1 MSRRRA
7 VALLALVAVLLSG
20 CGRSPGREA
29 DVAVRPLALA
39 WQPLTLPAPSGPPG
53 RLLVRDAVACVDRWY
68 VVGAV
73 ADAAGDT
80 RPAAWSSPDGVT
92 WTAMRLL
99 PMSHYGRQHVLYS
112 VACRDGRVALV
123 GAKSGG
129 AHGNPR
135 TATWRQSPDGALTE
149 VAAPFEL
156 FGGPRAVNVA
166 RIAAGPSGWLIAGSR
181 RDGAAVWSSA
191 DADRFALRE
200 GVAELAGDDRGR
212 TSAHD
217 AVAGPSVG
225 WFVAGSLLPTGG
237 TSLLPVAWTSSDGV
251 TWRRWLLPAG
261 SGDGGQ
267 AQRVTRV
274 GAAVVVAGSRGDG
287 FGAWR
292 WDGAGWREAGAFGA
306 AAGPGV
312 AWVDG
317 LTVAG
322 GQVVVVAGDGGGHGM
337 WISPDAGDSWRPV
350 GLPAVVPDGG
360 DSAVAV
366 AGAGDRVV
374 LVADD
379 GGSSRV
385 WSARIG
391 DVGR

>member
-20 CGRSPGREA
+20 CARSPDTDA
-29 DVAVRPLALA
+29 DADVRPLTLA
-39 WQPLTLPAPSGPPG
+39 WQPLTLPAPPGPPG
-53 RLLVRDAVACVDRWY
+53 RLLVRDVVACADRWY

-73 ADAAGDT
+73 ADAVGDT

-92 WTAMRLL
+92 WTALRML
-99 PMSHYGRQHVLYS
+99 PISHYGRQHVLYS
-112 VACRDGRVALV
+112 VACRDGRIALL

-200 GVAELAGDDRGR
+200 GTAELAGDGRGR

-217 AVAGPSVG
+217 AAAGPAG
-225 WFVAGSLLPTGG
+225 WFLAGSLLPTGG
-237 TSLLPVAWTSSDGV
+237 TSFCRSPGPRPTV
-251 TWRRWLLPAG
+251 WRGGGGCCPPWPA
-261 SGDGGQ
+261 
-267 AQRVTRV
+267 T
-274 GAAVVVAGSRGDG
+274 
-287 FGAWR
+287 
-292 WDGAGWREAGAFGA
+292 AGAPG
-306 AAGPGV
+306 GPGGV
-312 AWVDG
+312 G
-317 LTVAG
+317 R
-322 GQVVVVAGDGGGHGM
+322 GGGRFPG
-337 WISPDAGDSWRPV
+337 RRV
-350 GLPAVVPDGG
+350 RR
-360 DSAVAV
+360 VAV
-366 AGAGDRVV
+366 GR
-374 LVADD
+374 
-379 GGSSRV
+379 GGL
-385 WSARIG
+385 A
-391 DVGR
+391 

>member
-20 CGRSPGREA
+20 CVRSPDTDA
-29 DVAVRPLALA
+29 DTDVRPLTLA
-39 WQPLTLPAPSGPPG
+39 WQPLTLPAPPGPPG
-53 RLLVRDAVACVDRWY
+53 RLLVRDVVACADRWY

-73 ADAAGDT
+73 ADAVGDT

-92 WTAMRLL
+92 WAALRML
-99 PMSHYGRQHVLYS
+99 PISHYGRQHVLYS
-112 VACRDGRVALV
+112 VACRDGRIALL

-200 GVAELAGDDRGR
+200 GAAELAGDGRGR

-217 AVAGPSVG
+217 AAAGPAG
-225 WFVAGSLLPTGG
+225 WFLAGSLLPTGG

-251 TWRRWLLPAG
+251 AWRRWMLPAVA
-261 SGDGGQ
+261 GDGQ
-267 AQRVTRV
+267 AHRVARV
-274 GAAVVVAGSRGDG
+274 GSAVVVVGSRGDG

-317 LTVAG
+317 LAVAG
-322 GQVVVVAGDGGGHGM
+322 EQVVAVTGDGGGYGM
-337 WISPDAGDSWRPV
+337 WISPDAGGSWRPV
-350 GLPAVVPDGG
+350 GLPAAVPDGG

-374 LVADD
+374 VVADD
-379 GGSSRV
+379 GKSSRV
-385 WSARIG
+385 WSTSVR